1 MTVMASYGRRFEERV
16 VLVTGAGS
24 GMGRASAHRL
34 VGEGATVVVNDIT
47 QERAEATVAELDGKG
62 HAIGADVSDRAAVDA
77 MYAETID
84 RFGRLDAV
92 ANVAGIPFGGEGEPE
107 RFAATID
114 ALMTEMAAGGPLT
127 TRWDFFVNIT
137 DESFE
142 RMLRVHLFGTFYST
156 RAAAKIMM
164 HQERGGAIVN
174 FASGAAVMGFPASAH
189 YAAAKAGIL
198 GLTRAAAFELGAWG
212 VRVNAIA
219 PGAVDTPMLADA
231 PPAFVATGTA
241 QYPIARMAQPSE
253 VAGVVAFILSDDAS
267 YMTGQTLEPNGG
279 MHM

>member
-1 MTVMASYGRRFEERV
+1 MASYERRFENRV
-16 VLVTGAGS
+16 VLITGAGS

-47 QERAEATVAELDGKG
+47 QERAEATVAELDGNA

-84 RFGRLDAV
+84 RFGHLDAV
-92 ANVAGIPFGGEGEPE
+92 ANVAGIQFGGEGESE

-114 ALMTEMAAGGPLT
+114 SLIAEMAAGAPPT

-164 HQERGGAIVN
+164 NQERGGAIVN